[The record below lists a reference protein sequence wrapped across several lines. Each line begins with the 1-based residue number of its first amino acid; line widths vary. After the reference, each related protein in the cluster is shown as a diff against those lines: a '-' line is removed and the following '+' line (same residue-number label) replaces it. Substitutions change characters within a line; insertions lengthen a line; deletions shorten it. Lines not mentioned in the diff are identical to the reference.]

1 MNFDDDLSFD
11 ASSDAS
17 GGSGMLPTQITGFD
31 ADGDG
36 IADTF
41 AYGLDT
47 NADGLVDALDIG
59 GDGLVDALD
68 MNNDGLFDSIDSN
81 GDGMMDSFDVNADGL
96 ADYFDT
102 NSDGIVDAQDTNM
115 DGIADMFDTNGDGI
129 VDAADT
135 DGDQMADLFDTDGDG
150 VYDTSYTY
158 SDTDNN
164 GVVDTVTETVGQDTD
179 NDGVIDSYVQTSYT
193 DANEDGVPDTAV
205 QSVFAE
211 DGSLVDT
218 IVTDLTDGSLITD
231 DTTDAADDDD
241 EDDDAMDDIDDNQV
255 SDANDDDDIVGD
267 PSDDMMHWEYQ
278 GDTNRCAVFAQ
289 MFAIEDL
296 LDIDIDPD
304 ELTAMAE
311 ENGWFDDGTPPNCV
325 GKLMEAYGLET
336 HSGSGT
342 IDDIANCLANDGKV
356 IVGLDSS
363 EIWVGPDHEDA
374 YSPGMQADHAVEV
387 IGIDYS
393 DPDNPMV
400 ILNDSG
406 TPDGAGE
413 TVPLDQ
419 FMDAWQD
426 SGCFMVE
433 AYSND

>member
-11 ASSDAS
+11 PSSASNSDAS
-17 GGSGMLPTQITGFD
+17 GGPGMIPSQITGFD

-36 IADTF
+36 IAESF
-41 AYGLDT
+41 AYGFDT
-47 NADGLVDALDIG
+47 NGDGLADALDIG
-59 GDGLVDALD
+59 GDGLIDALD
-68 MNNDGLFDSIDSN
+68 INNDGLFDSIDSN
-81 GDGMMDSFDVNADGL
+81 GDGVMDSFDVNGDGL
-96 ADYFDT
+96 SDYFDI
-102 NSDGIVDAQDTNM
+102 NNDGILDAQDTNM
-115 DGIADMFDTNGDGI
+115 DGLADAFDTNGDSI
-129 VDAADT
+129 MDAVDT
-135 DGDQMADLFDTDGDG
+135 DGDQMPDLFDTDGDG
-150 VYDTSYTY
+150 VFDTSYTY

-164 GVVDTVTETVGQDTD
+164 GIIDTVTETIGQD
-179 NDGVIDSYVQTSYT
+179 NDHDGHIDSYVQTSYI
-193 DANEDGVPDTAV
+193 DADEDGAPDASV
-205 QSVFAE
+205 QSVFSA
-211 DGSLVDT
+211 DGALIDT
-218 IVTDLTDGSLITD
+218 VVTDLTNGTTVTD
-231 DTTDAADDDD
+231 DAINPADDDD
-241 EDDDAMDDIDDNQV
+241 NDSDIVDSDIDDDN
-255 SDANDDDDIVGD
+255 DAIVGD
-267 PSDDMMHWEYQ
+267 PADDMAHWEYQ

-342 IDDIANCLANDGKV
+342 VDDIANCLENGGKV

-433 AYSND
+433 AYSNE